1 VLFVGG
7 DRAMSFGSERE
18 RARQPDRNVKRTLA
32 TAKSKKARPQPAPL
46 ELGLDAV
53 MAAAWL
59 YYHDRLNQS
68 DVADIIGVSRASV
81 VNYLQEARDRGI
93 VRVVLAP
100 DREAPIDLA
109 FRLKEKFALHSC
121 LVIPDDGG
129 RTDPSWRIGA
139 AGGRVLSATLGPGD
153 IIGVAWGRTLL
164 ALSQTIPETSAVAN
178 VSVVQIVGS
187 MLATYELSPELC
199 TSNIAARIG
208 ARCVNLHAPALISSP
223 EVRELILREPAIV
236 EQLRL
241 IHACT
246 RVVFSVVGV
255 EPGSTLLHSGLVTP
269 EAIKP
274 YVKRGAVGVVAGRF
288 IDRDG
293 APVSGRLDARF
304 IGIGLPELKRI
315 PDRLC
320 VAGGPQKI
328 TVLRAALVG
337 GYVTT
342 LVTDERTARALMS
355 NATNGARR

>member
-1 VLFVGG
+1 MK
-7 DRAMSFGSERE
+7 RAASAARTTK
-18 RARQPDRNVKRTLA
+18 ARQ
-32 TAKSKKARPQPAPL
+32 QPAPL

-68 DVADIIGVSRASV
+68 DVAEIIGVSRASV

-100 DREAPIDLA
+100 EQEAPIDLA
-109 FRLKEKFALHSC
+109 FTVKAQFGLRSC

-129 RTDPSWRIGA
+129 RTDPSWRIGS
-139 AGGRVLSATLGPGD
+139 AGGRVLSTTLVAGD
-153 IIGVAWGRTLL
+153 VIGVAWGRTVL
-164 ALSQTIPETSAVAN
+164 ALSQTIPETSAVRN
-178 VSVVQIVGS
+178 LSVVQIVGS

-223 EVRELILREPAIV
+223 HVRELILHEPAIV

-241 IHACT
+241 IHGCT
-246 RVVFSVVGV
+246 RVVFSVAGV
-255 EPGSTLLHSGLVTP
+255 ERGSTVMHTGLVTP
-269 EAIKP
+269 EEIKP
-274 YVKRGAVGVVAGRF
+274 YVRRKAVGVVAGRF
-288 IDRDG
+288 IDARGEPVDG
-293 APVSGRLDARF
+293 KLDERL
-304 IGIGLPELKRI
+304 IGIGLRELKQI
-315 PDRLC
+315 PERLC

-328 TVLRAALVG
+328 AVLRAALVG

-342 LVTDERTARALMS
+342 LVTDERTARALV
-355 NATNGARR
+355 AKPRARKA

>member
-1 VLFVGG
+1 
-7 DRAMSFGSERE
+7 M
-18 RARQPDRNVKRTLA
+18 
-32 TAKSKKARPQPAPL
+32 PL

-59 YYHDRLNQS
+59 YYHDKLNQS
-68 DVADIIGVSRASV
+68 DVAEIIGVSRASV

-100 DREAPIDLA
+100 EQEAPIDLA
-109 FRLKEKFALHSC
+109 FSLKAQFGLHSC

-129 RTDPSWRIGA
+129 RTDPAWRIGS
-139 AGGRVLSATLGPGD
+139 AGGRVLATTLAQGD
-153 IIGVAWGRTLL
+153 IIGVAWGRTVL
-164 ALSQTIPETSAVAN
+164 ALSQTIPETSSVAN

-223 EVRELILREPAIV
+223 HVRELILREPAIV

-246 RVVFSVVGV
+246 RVVFSVAGV
-255 EPGSTLLHSGLVTP
+255 EPSSTILHSGLVTP
-269 EAIKP
+269 TEVKP
-274 YVKRGAVGVVAGRF
+274 YVKRHTVGVVAGRF
-288 IDRDG
+288 IDGDG
-293 APVSGRLDARF
+293 EPIEGPLDERF
-304 IGIGLPELKRI
+304 IGIGLRELKQI

-320 VAGGPQKI
+320 VAGGPHKI
-328 TVLRAALVG
+328 AVLRAALVG

-342 LVTDERTARALMS
+342 LVTDERTARALTVKPRTRK
-355 NATNGARR
+355 ATT

>member
-1 VLFVGG
+1 VL
-7 DRAMSFGSERE
+7 
-18 RARQPDRNVKRTLA
+18 KRSLA
-32 TAKSKKARPQPAPL
+32 TPKKSKPRPQSASL

-59 YYHDRLNQS
+59 YYHDGLNQS
-68 DVADIIGVSRASV
+68 DVAEIIGVSRASV

-93 VRVVLAP
+93 VRVVLALEQ
-100 DREAPIDLA
+100 EAPIDLA
-109 FRLKEKFALHSC
+109 FGLKAKFSLQSC

-129 RTDPSWRIGA
+129 RTDPAWRIGS
-139 AGGRVLSATLGPGD
+139 AGGRVLSAMLVPGD
-153 IIGVAWGRTLL
+153 IIGVAWGRTVL
-164 ALSQTIPETSAVAN
+164 ALSQTIPETNAVPN

-208 ARCVNLHAPALISSP
+208 ARCVNLHAPALISKP

-236 EQLRL
+236 EQLAL
-241 IHACT
+241 IKACT
-246 RVVFSVVGV
+246 RVVFSVAGA
-255 EPGSTLLHSGLVTP
+255 EPGSTLLHSGLVTAD
-269 EAIKP
+269 EAKP
-274 YVKRGAVGVVAGRF
+274 YVRRGAVGVVAGRF

-293 APVSGRLDARF
+293 EPVDGALDARL
-304 IGIGLPELKRI
+304 IGLELPELKRI

-328 TVLRAALVG
+328 IILRAALLG

-342 LVTDERTARALMS
+342 LVTDERTARALM
-355 NATNGARR
+355 NPPEARARSAGRSRKA

>member
-1 VLFVGG
+1 
-7 DRAMSFGSERE
+7 M
-18 RARQPDRNVKRTLA
+18 
-32 TAKSKKARPQPAPL
+32 PL

-59 YYHDRLNQS
+59 YYHDKLNQS

-100 DREAPIDLA
+100 EREAPIDLA
-109 FRLKEKFALHSC
+109 FALKAHFGLLSC

-129 RTDPSWRIGA
+129 RTDPSWRIGS
-139 AGGRVLSATLGPGD
+139 AGGRVLSTTLAPGD
-153 IIGVAWGRTLL
+153 IIGVAWGRTVL
-164 ALSQTIPETSAVAN
+164 ALSQTIPETSTVAN
-178 VSVVQIVGS
+178 ISVVQIVGS

-208 ARCVNLHAPALISSP
+208 ARCVNLHAPALISTP
-223 EVRELILREPAIV
+223 HVRELILREPAIV

-241 IHACT
+241 IHSCT
-246 RVVFSVVGV
+246 RVVFSVAGV

-269 EAIKP
+269 AEVKP
-274 YVKRGAVGVVAGRF
+274 YRRRRTVGVVAGRF
-288 IDRDG
+288 IDADG
-293 APVSGRLDARF
+293 EPIDGPLDERF
-304 IGIGLPELKRI
+304 IGIGLRELKQI

-320 VAGGPQKI
+320 VAGGPQKLP
-328 TVLRAALVG
+328 VLRAALVG

-342 LVTDERTARALMS
+342 LVTDERTARALIVKPRARKAS
-355 NATNGARR
+355 N